1 MPKKKN
7 VRRNRA
13 PAFILLA
20 LAVAAVG
27 AGAAMILNISNN
39 SSRPAARPEPLMI
52 NNVREKLEEFRGKVV
67 LLNFWATWCGPC
79 RSEIPGFIELQDKYR
94 DAGLEIVGV
103 SIDPL
108 TSDRRGGK
116 AAVSQ
121 FINRVGINYTN
132 FMVESEAAIAGYDL
146 SRGIPMTYLIDRS
159 GRVVRTYLG
168 AQPKSVFEQ
177 DIKGLL

>member
-1 MPKKKN
+1 M
-7 VRRNRA
+7 
-13 PAFILLA
+13 FILLA
-20 LAVAAVG
+20 LVVAGAV
-27 AGAAMILNISNN
+27 AGAAMMLNMGRDGSK
-39 SSRPAARPEPLMI
+39 PAAPEPIMI
-52 NNVREKLEEFRGKVV
+52 NNVNEKLGQFRGKVV

-108 TSDRRGGK
+108 TSDRGGQE
-116 AAVSQ
+116 AVSQ
-121 FINRVGINYTN
+121 FIKRFGINYTN
-132 FMVESEAAIAGYDL
+132 FTVESTAALAGYDL

-168 AQPKSVFEQ
+168 AQPKAVFEQ

>member
-7 VRRNRA
+7 LRRNRT
-13 PAFILLA
+13 PIFILLA
-20 LAVAAVG
+20 LVVAGVA
-27 AGAAMILNISNN
+27 AGAAMILNISKDG
-39 SSRPAARPEPLMI
+39 SEPTARPEPIVI

-94 DAGLEIVGV
+94 DAGLQIVGV

-108 TSDRRGGK
+108 TSDRGGGK

-121 FINRVGINYTN
+121 FINRFGVNYTN
-132 FMVESEAAIAGYDL
+132 FMVESAAAIAGYDL

-168 AQPKSVFEQ
+168 AQPKAVFEQ